1 MGTFMEESR
10 RKIHHR
16 VSFHRPKNKK
26 PIRRPRYGRFTTC
39 FDKFTTPTVI
49 KYPLTTDSALKK
61 IEDTNTLV
69 FIVDCS
75 STKRQIKSHLQT
87 LYDIRS
93 SKINTIVRPNA
104 DKKAFVKLYCD
115 RDALETANDIGII

>member
-75 STKRQIKSHLQT
+75 STKRQIKINLQNLYGIHVKKVNT
-87 LYDIRS
+87 LVGP
-93 SKINTIVRPNA
+93 KGG
-104 DKKAFVKLYCD
+104 K
-115 RDALETANDIGII
+115 